1 MQQKTKIKQ
10 RKSSPNNADRK
21 YGWEDEDA
29 DEEEDVDEDAV
40 EEEDVSRKKLSSC
53 LFNLDTNWKTLR
65 ASAKWKVEMKLLK
78 FPLGFPRLAR
88 VRAHKSFAQI
98 IDNLWVMAKLR
109 SVQSA
114 WNALPSPPSPA
125 HIPWSFALAKQC
137 SMNRPSKLRVEIEIK
152 QLATQCVGGGGGE
165 GGELPRGL
173 VVSALSESLITAGC
187 CKRFKLRDGH

>member
-10 RKSSPNNADRK
+10 RKSSLNNADRK
-21 YGWEDEDA
+21 YGWEDE
-29 DEEEDVDEDAV
+29 EEDVDEDDDEDEAV

-114 WNALPSPPSPA
+114 WNALPPPLTTLASLAHLHSPNNAQWIVHRS
-125 HIPWSFALAKQC
+125 C
-137 SMNRPSKLRVEIEIK
+137 VSKSK
-152 QLATQCVGGGGGE
+152 
-165 GGELPRGL
+165 
-173 VVSALSESLITAGC
+173 
-187 CKRFKLRDGH
+187 